1 MVPILSCYGSI
12 PVLIQLLLS
21 MHPTK
26 QLQLPKLIIS
36 HKALPK
42 KKRKLSD
49 LIFKRQKRKMRVSLR
64 IRNTLAE
71 RKIIPDGL
79 KVYLE
84 SSIGNHSEEFLNN
97 WHERLQS
104 FSLTLMSDVLTF

>member
-1 MVPILSCYGSI
+1 MYMVPILSCYGSI

-36 HKALPK
+36 QLALPE

-49 LIFKRQKRKMRVSLR
+49 LNDKKGRCESHYAFVTRLQK
-64 IRNTLAE
+64 E
-71 RKIIPDGL
+71 KIIPDGL

-84 SSIGNHSEEFLNN
+84 SSVGNHSEEFLNN
-97 WHERLQS
+97 CHERLQS